1 MAMSLFSDKA
11 WVSRASACLL
21 VLLAILLAPVSALAC
36 GLVPGEMASCCC
48 APSHGADA
56 GSCESAA
63 YAAAGCGCQMS
74 PAQPV
79 TPSSQVVT
87 AVGSKAPRLAPL
99 FALAEMVSFL
109 ALDAPRVVPQHLS
122 TPVGPPTPVDQFFRI
137 NC

>member
-1 MAMSLFSDKA
+1 MSLFSDKA
-11 WVSRASACLL
+11 RVSRASACLL

-36 GLVPGEMASCCC
+36 GLEQGEMASCCC
-48 APSHGADA
+48 APSHGAES

-74 PAQPV
+74 PAQPASPA
-79 TPSSQVVT
+79 TQ
-87 AVGSKAPRLAPL
+87 AVAAGGLKAPRLAPQ
-99 FALAEMVSFL
+99 FALAEMVSLL
-109 ALDAPRVVPQHLS
+109 ALDAPRVVPQRLS

>member
-1 MAMSLFSDKA
+1 MSLFSDKA
-11 WVSRASACLL
+11 RVSRVSACLL

-36 GLVPGEMASCCC
+36 GLEPGEMASCCC

-63 YAAAGCGCQMS
+63 YAAAGCGCQMA

-79 TPSSQVVT
+79 SPAAQGCV
-87 AVGSKAPRLAPL
+87 AGSLKAPRVLPQ
-99 FALAEMVSFL
+99 FALVEGLFL
-109 ALDAPRVVPQHLS
+109 LAQDAPRVVPQRLS
-122 TPVGPPTPVDQFFRI
+122 LLGGQPTPVDQHLRI